1 MKYYIIDHSDSE
13 MKGYQSSLDGSDN
26 NFDFNDDHDDNAQSF
41 SRMFILLFCFFILI
55 FRFLENQNMHL
66 DMMNFS
72 KKI

>member
-41 SRMFILLFCFFILI
+41 SRMFILLFCFFY
-55 FRFLENQNMHL
+55 FDF
-66 DMMNFS
+66 
-72 KKI
+72 